1 MEGLYERA
9 LAFAVK
15 AHEGQVDKAG
25 VPYVEHPVTVASYV
39 DGEIAKAVAL
49 LHDVLEDTDATEEE
63 LREKFGDE
71 VTDAVVVLTHA
82 EGESYLDYVRRV
94 KRHPLARTVKLADLR
109 HNMNL
114 DRFSVVT
121 ERDVRRVVDKYV
133 PALRL
138 LVA

>member
-39 DGEIAKAVAL
+39 EGEIAKAVAL
-49 LHDVLEDTDATEEE
+49 LHDVLEDTDATEDE

-82 EGESYLDYVRRV
+82 EGEPYLDYVRRV
-94 KRHPLARTVKLADLR
+94 KRHPLARIVKLADLR
-109 HNMNL
+109 HNMKL